1 MFSRITDSKARKIKN
16 RSRILSGFAFEYVIK
31 MLQLLEKKD
40 ICTNFAVNL
49 DKIKITMIKVSDDAS
64 KKIVAM
70 MQEDGF
76 DAANDYVRVGVK
88 SGGCSG
94 LSYELKF
101 DKELGENDK
110 VFEDNNVKIAVEKK
124 SFLYLAGTVLEF
136 SGGLNGKGF
145 VFNNP
150 NASRTCGCGESF
162 SL

>member
-1 MFSRITDSKARKIKN
+1 MIEVSEKAKQK
-16 RSRILSGFAFEYVIK
+16 VI
-31 MLQLLEKKD
+31 E
-40 ICTNFAVNL
+40 
-49 DKIKITMIKVSDDAS
+49 
-64 KKIVAM
+64 M

-76 DAANDYVRVGVK
+76 NTSSDFVRVGVK

-101 DKELGENDK
+101 DKEQHENDK
-110 VFEDNNVKIAVEKK
+110 VFESNGVKIAVDKK
-124 SFLYLAGTVLEF
+124 SFLYLVGTILEY

-150 NASRTCGCGESF
+150 NANRTCGCGESF